1 MKDRSDDPFRT
12 MSERSYHGATSRSF
26 GSDRCNCQTTCRVQ
40 LKSLILGRSNG
51 EIRNQREKKRIN
63 VYYHPSLWESDK
75 VVCVNI
81 DSIKYKIFRQRNRK
95 RRAYTMH
102 ACMYVCMYVCIYVY
116 MYVHTLSHTCMC
128 VYIYIYIYIY
138 KQTDKQADTSID
150 R

>member
-1 MKDRSDDPFRT
+1 MKDRSDDPCRT

-26 GSDRCNCQTTCRVQ
+26 CSDRCNCQTTCRVQ
-40 LKSLILGRSNG
+40 LKSLILGRSYG

-63 VYYHPSLWESDK
+63 VYYQPSLWESDK

-102 ACMYVCMYVCIYVY
+102 ACMYVCMYICIYVCTYALTY
-116 MYVHTLSHTCMC
+116 MHVC
-128 VYIYIYIYIY
+128 VCIYIYIY
-138 KQTDKQADTSID
+138 KQTDKQADTSMD